1 MAARALKN
9 VVDFPLR
16 AMVSKKNVPM
26 VCTEN
31 TADFSRPA
39 YNELHPSTGK
49 APSETTSGGRDVSE
63 MLVMDEL

>member
-9 VVDFPLR
+9 FVDFPLR
-16 AMVSKKNVPM
+16 AIVSKKNLHM

-39 YNELHPSTGK
+39 YNELHSSTGK
-49 APSETTSGGRDVSE
+49 ALSETTSGGREVSE
-63 MLVMDEL
+63 MLVVDEL

>member
-9 VVDFPLR
+9 FVDFPLR
-16 AMVSKKNVPM
+16 AMVSKNVHM

-39 YNELHPSTGK
+39 YNELHPSTRK
-49 APSETTSGGRDVSE
+49 APSETASGGRDVSE
-63 MLVMDEL
+63 MLVVDEL